1 MAKDKKA
8 LLRQLVPKGFH
19 FDGYNELNCPN
30 SRDKPFYSDNT
41 ISMGEWFLTTRLQNS
56 QILHIE
62 FSSVCPRGKIT
73 FEPYVLSL
81 DEFAR
86 KLKKAVNEGSDF
98 ITFDIKVTYSLE
110 GSPCKNC
117 SSKNPDCVQ
126 LRTHHPENVM
136 AAVSFHPTDMK
147 TALAHYYEI
156 NNNNSTGGLIMRPN
170 NKKLFGMN
178 FEIGLSKDSNI
189 SSTMM
194 GVAVRNPANG
204 NWYVFDQATG
214 TRKNMANMKFGD
226 FPVVLLPDKNLAVGD
241 LIKVDGKYHYVKSLN
256 ATTKTIHL
264 IGAADG
270 EIREIYPEESF
281 IPGMTMYTKVM
292 AFDAKTL
299 TNPASKESLGSKFL
313 AAICMM
319 QWAKGG
325 DSSEFSLDNIND
337 DSFNGLG
344 KFWPL
349 LISCK
354 DNNLGSMFTNPDGTP
369 NMMMLFMLGNGNGNS
384 EQDGL
389 MQMMLLSNLMGG
401 ESPFA
406 GLTPGAAPAATAAAP
421 AENVVCDKCGTV
433 FNDPDVAFC
442 TKCGGKT
449 HKLVLVTT
457 CRKCGAHLKD
467 GAAFCHA
474 CGAKVAPDTC
484 PNCGKTYDTGD
495 AFCAGC
501 GSPLLAPAGD
511 LPGKPADDAKVETPA
526 PATT

>member
-8 LLRQLVPKGFH
+8 LLRQLVPKSYH

-30 SRDKPFYSDNT
+30 SRDKPLFSDNT
-41 ISMGEWFLTTRLQNS
+41 IPMGEWFVTTRLQSS

-62 FSSVCPRGKIT
+62 FSSVCPCGKII

-81 DEFAR
+81 DELAH
-86 KLKKAVNEGSDF
+86 KLKTAVNTGCDF
-98 ITFDIKVTYSLE
+98 ITFDIKVAYYHSRE
-110 GSPCKNC
+110 YCKNC
-117 SSKNPDCVQ
+117 ASKNPDCTQ
-126 LRTHHPENVM
+126 LRKNNPDKFM
-136 AAVSFHPTDMK
+136 AAVSFHLGDIK
-147 TALAHYYEI
+147 AALAHYYEI
-156 NNNNSTGGLIMRPN
+156 NNKNSTGGLTMRP

-178 FEIGLSKDSNI
+178 FEIGLSKDPNI

-204 NWYVFDQATG
+204 NWYVFDPATS

-226 FPVVLLPDKNLAVGD
+226 FPVVLLPDANLVVGD
-241 LIKVDGKYHYVKSLN
+241 LVKIDNKYHYVKSIN
-256 ATTKTIHL
+256 AATKTIHL

-299 TNPASKESLGSKFL
+299 TNPASKEGVGSKIL
-313 AAICMM
+313 AAVCMM

-325 DSSEFSLDNIND
+325 NSSEFSLDNIND

-344 KFWPL
+344 AFLPML
-349 LISCK
+349 MMSK
-354 DNNLGSMFTNPDGTP
+354 DGNLGSMFTNPDGTP
-369 NMMMLFMLGNGNGNS
+369 NMMMLFALGNGNGNS
-384 EQDGL
+384 DQDGL
-389 MQMMLLSNLMGG
+389 MQMMILSNLMGSS
-401 ESPFA
+401 SPFA
-406 GLTPGAAPAATAAAP
+406 GLTPAAAPAAPEAAP
-421 AENVVCDKCGTV
+421 ADSVVCDKCGTV
-433 FNDPDVAFC
+433 FSDPDVAFC

-457 CRKCGAHLKD
+457 CSKCGAHLKD
-467 GAAFCHA
+467 GAVFCHA
-474 CGAKVAPDTC
+474 CGTKVQPAVC
-484 PNCGKTYDTGD
+484 PSCGKPYDAGD
-495 AFCAGC
+495 AFCSGC
-501 GSPLLAPAGD
+501 GSPLLVPAGD
-511 LPGKPADDAKVETPA
+511 LPGTDEKTETPA